1 MNIRTDYREMTLDQ
15 SQIENFL
22 AQEGSITPEFRT
34 YLTPDGANVRL
45 IFTGCKLVFSKYF

>member
-1 MNIRTDYREMTLDQ
+1 MNIRTDYRELKLYQ

-22 AQEGSITPEFRT
+22 AKEDSITPEFRA

-45 IFTGCKLVFSKYF
+45 IITGCKRVFSTYF